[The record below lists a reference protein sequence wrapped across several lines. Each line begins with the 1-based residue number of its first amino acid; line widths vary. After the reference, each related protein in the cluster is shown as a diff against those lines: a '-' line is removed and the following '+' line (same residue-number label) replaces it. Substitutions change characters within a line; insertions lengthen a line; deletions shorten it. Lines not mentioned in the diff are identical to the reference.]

1 MPTRA
6 ASTSAYKQGA
16 VLAATP
22 TELVVVLYD
31 GARRFLRQAAAAMEE
46 RNVERTHNSLR
57 RAELIIAYLDGILDQ
72 DQGEIAARLHSIYQ
86 FSLTHLNAAR
96 MSQDPGKL
104 EEVSTLL
111 GELRE
116 SWGQIASEAGR
127 A

>member
-22 TELVVVLYD
+22 SELVVALYD
-31 GARRFLRQAAAAMEE
+31 GARRFLRQATVAMEE
-46 RNVERTHNSLR
+46 RDVERTHNSLR
-57 RAELIIAYLDGILDQ
+57 RAELIIAYLDGILDME
-72 DQGEIAARLHSIYQ
+72 QGDIASRLHSIYQ

-104 EEVSTLL
+104 AEVSDLL